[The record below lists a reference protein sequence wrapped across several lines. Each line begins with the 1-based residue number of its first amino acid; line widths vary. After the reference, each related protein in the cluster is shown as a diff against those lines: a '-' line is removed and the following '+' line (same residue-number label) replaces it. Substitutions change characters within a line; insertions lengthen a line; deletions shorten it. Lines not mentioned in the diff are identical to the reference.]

1 MDDLGAPI
9 SYLMLEKGARVY
21 SRDGAKLGEVVEVR
35 ADTQKDI
42 FDGIVIHR
50 NPLLPGG
57 KRLVLADQVDE
68 IFERG
73 VLLAIDAP
81 AAEALPEPD

>member
-9 SYLMLEKGARVY
+9 SYLMLDKGARVY
-21 SRDGAKLGEVVEVR
+21 SSDGEKLGEVVEVR

-42 FDGIVIHR
+42 FDGIVIG

-57 KRLVLADQVDE
+57 KRLVVADQVDE

-73 VLLAIDAP
+73 VLLTIDSA
-81 AAEALPEPD
+81 AAEALPEPG